1 MNMNVLT
8 VAQIVGQNMIVT
20 VGPMMMLMMMQKVTL
35 KIDIAK
41 IVEDVYMTLM
51 HVAVYSNTVNNVGPV

>member
-1 MNMNVLT
+1 
-8 VAQIVGQNMIVT
+8 MIVT